1 MLAQLTTGEWEELVK
16 RAVKEW
22 YDSAALERHPLTAL
36 RAAAERAEG
45 SAYAGDP
52 YRRAKALRDVLREAV
67 AALGVEGEPPPERP
81 DDPRWMERRWRPWAI
96 LTLARKEPPGE
107 VAARL
112 GLALGGQYY
121 RDQARAYDMLAE
133 RLRLQEGSPVDA
145 ASSAALAYPSGAV
158 RLDDPFYIPRD
169 VDAELAGALARPG
182 ETITIRGPRQV
193 GKTSLLIRGIREAQR
208 RFGARVVYFDL
219 QGVGGL
225 GGAGGLGGQGD
236 VGDDLDAFLLRLADW
251 FADELGIDPAAV
263 ETAWA
268 GRLPAQRK
276 LTKFIE
282 QHVLNGEGGPVLLAM
297 DEIDR
302 LQLTPFHSDFFGLV
316 RSWHNRRAGSP
327 QWNNLTTLMA
337 VSTEPYLLIDDLNQ
351 SPFNVGHVLNLRDFD
366 AAQVGALNRL
376 YGAPLGASELAG
388 LLALLGGHPYLT
400 RVALY
405 TLATGRAGWPAL
417 AAAAASDQGP
427 FHQHLQWQYRLL
439 IRDPRL
445 REAMR
450 EVVLTNR
457 CDDAAAGFRLMKAGL
472 VVKRE
477 DAYVCRCELY
487 RLYFA
492 ARL

>member
-1 MLAQLTTGEWEELVK
+1 MLAQLTAGEWEELVK
-16 RAVKEW
+16 SAVKDW
-22 YDSAALERHPLTAL
+22 YETAALERHPLTGL
-36 RAAAERAEG
+36 RAVGERAEAP
-45 SAYAGDP
+45 AYAGDP

-67 AALGVEGEPPPERP
+67 TALGVEGEPPPDPNRP
-81 DDPRWMERRWRPWAI
+81 DDSRWMDRRWRPWSI
-96 LTLARKEPPGE
+96 LTLSRREPPGE

-145 ASSAALAYPSGAV
+145 ASPAALAYPSGAV
-158 RLDDPFYIPRD
+158 RLDDPFYIPRG
-169 VDAELAGALARPG
+169 VDAELAEALARPG

-219 QGVGGL
+219 QGVG
-225 GGAGGLGGQGD
+225 D

-251 FADELGIDPAAV
+251 VADELGVDPAAV
-263 ETAWA
+263 EAAWA
-268 GRLPAQRK
+268 SRLPAQRK
-276 LTKFIE
+276 LTKFLE
-282 QHVLNGEGGPVLLAM
+282 QSVLSDGGSPILLAM

-302 LQLTPFHSDFFGLV
+302 LQLTPFHSEFFGLV

-366 AAQVGALNRL
+366 AEQVAALNRL
-376 YGAPLGASELAG
+376 YGAPLGPAELAG
-388 LLALLGGHPYLT
+388 LMGLLGGHPYLT

-405 TLATGRAGWPAL
+405 TLVTGRADWAAL
-417 AAAAASDQGP
+417 AASAASDQGP

-439 IRDPRL
+439 IRDARL
-445 REAMR
+445 RAAMR

-472 VVKRE
+472 VVKNE
-477 DAYVCRCELY
+477 DHYVCRCDLY